1 MKIMNVSFA
10 IDVKKIEH
18 VQALTE
24 FMRVLGEH
32 EVHAVEVVEPA
43 KPKKEPK
50 AKSPVKVEV
59 AEPTKP
65 EPVEEEIEAVDLSP
79 KTEEPQSSIDI
90 ETLRARVADLAK
102 SSAENR
108 QVIKAKLSELGAA
121 SVSTLE
127 EGYYDQFYDFLTQM

>member
-32 EVHAVEVVEPA
+32 AVQAVEVEQAPE
-43 KPKKEPK
+43 PKKTQAPK
-50 AKSPVKVEV
+50 AKKAEAQDLKEEV
-59 AEPTKP
+59 QP
-65 EPVEEEIEAVDLSP
+65 EPVKAQ
-79 KTEEPQSSIDI
+79 EPESSIDV
-90 ETLRARVADLAK
+90 ETLRAKVADLAK
-102 SSAENR
+102 ASVENR
-108 QVIKAKLSELGAA
+108 SAIKVKLTEYGAA

-127 EGYYDQFYDFLTQM
+127 TGYYEPFYDFLTQM